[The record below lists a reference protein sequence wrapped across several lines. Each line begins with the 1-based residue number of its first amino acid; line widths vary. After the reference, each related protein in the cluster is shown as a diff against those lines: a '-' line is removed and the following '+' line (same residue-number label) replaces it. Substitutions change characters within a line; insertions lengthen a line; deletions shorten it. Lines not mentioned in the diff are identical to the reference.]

1 MSEVIDLAELAATA
15 DLERE
20 LARLAAQHGII
31 RTRQLNQQETWTVLG
46 AGLTRELLSDPR
58 LSNDVHTHAP
68 HGALVPGL
76 QVMLLEQD
84 DPGHA
89 RYRRLVSAAFA
100 SKAVRQLEPR
110 IVEISRQLLDK
121 LGDSGTV
128 DFIDAF
134 TYPMPLEV
142 ICDLLGVPGEDR
154 DPFRKWAMDI
164 SAAPSLEAMQTS
176 AGELFAYCI
185 GLIGAKREQ
194 PTEDLLSE
202 LIAAR
207 FEDGTGLSD
216 EELSSFA
223 AVLLIAGH
231 DTVTNLL
238 ANALHDLLTHPEQL
252 AALRADRSL
261 VNQAVEEALR
271 FRGSAM
277 TTVNRVALEDIEAGG
292 VTIRKGELVRFLLN
306 AANRDVEVRED
317 GHAFDI
323 GRATAQ
329 HVAFGM
335 GPHFCLGQRLARQ
348 EATIALNEIL
358 DRFPT
363 LELGVSRAEVR
374 WLASDAIRGLEELP
388 LRYARE
394 TA

>member
-1 MSEVIDLAELAATA
+1 MSEAIDLAGLAASA
-15 DLERE
+15 GLERE
-20 LARLAAQHGII
+20 LQRLTTSRGII

-46 AGLTRELLSDPR
+46 AALTRELLSDPR

-68 HGALVPGL
+68 HGALVEGMP
-76 QVMLLEQD
+76 VMLLEQD
-84 DPGHA
+84 DPEHS
-89 RYRRLVSAAFA
+89 RYRRLVTAAFA

-110 IVEISRQLLDK
+110 IVQITRELLDA
-121 LGDSGTV
+121 LGDSGTA
-128 DFIDAF
+128 DFIEAF

-142 ICDLLGVPGEDR
+142 ICDLLGVPAEDR
-154 DPFRKWAMDI
+154 DPFRRWAMDI
-164 SAAPSLEAMQTS
+164 SAAPSLEAMQK
-176 AGELFAYCI
+176 AAAELFAYCAT
-185 GLIGAKREQ
+185 LIAAKREH
-194 PTEDLLSE
+194 PTEDLLGE
-202 LIAAR
+202 MIAAR

-216 EELSSFA
+216 EELSSFT

-238 ANALHDLLTHPEQL
+238 ANALHDLLTHPAQL
-252 AALRADRSL
+252 AALRRDPSL
-261 VNQAVEEALR
+261 AGQAVEEALR

-292 VTIRKGELVRFLLN
+292 VVIRKGELVRFLLN
-306 AANRDVEVRED
+306 AANRDEDVRED
-317 GHAFDI
+317 PHTFDI

-329 HVAFGM
+329 HMAFGM

-348 EATIALNEIL
+348 EATIALTEIL

-363 LELGVSRAEVR
+363 LELAVPPEEVR

-388 LRYARE
+388 LRYARG

>member
-1 MSEVIDLAELAATA
+1 MTEVVDLAELAATA
-15 DLERE
+15 GLEQE
-20 LARLAAQHGII
+20 LDRLAKSHGII

-46 AGLTRELLSDPR
+46 ASLTRELLSDPR

-68 HGALVPGL
+68 HGALVPGMA
-76 QVMLLEQD
+76 VMLLEQD

-89 RYRRLVSAAFA
+89 RNRRLVTAAFA
-100 SKAVRQLEPR
+100 SRAVRELEPR
-110 IVEISRQLLDK
+110 IAEITRQLLDG
-121 LGDSGTV
+121 LGESGTA
-128 DFIDAF
+128 DFIEEF

-142 ICDLLGVPGEDR
+142 ICELLGVPAEDR

-164 SAAPSLEAMQTS
+164 SAAPSMEAMQT
-176 AGELFAYCI
+176 AAVELFGYCI
-185 GLIGAKREQ
+185 GLIGAKRER
-194 PTEDLLSE
+194 PTEDLLGE

-207 FEDGTGLSD
+207 FEDGSALTD

-238 ANALHDLLTHPEQL
+238 ANALHDLLAHPGQL
-252 AALRADRSL
+252 AAVRRDPSL
-261 VNQAVEEALR
+261 VGAVVEEALR

-277 TTVNRVALEDIEAGG
+277 TTVNRVAREDIEAGG

-306 AANRDVEVRED
+306 AANRDTEVRAD
-317 GHAFDI
+317 PHSFDI

-329 HVAFGM
+329 HLAFGL

-348 EATIALNEIL
+348 EATIALTEIL
-358 DRFPT
+358 RRFGT
-363 LELGVSRAEVR
+363 LELAVPAEEVR
-374 WLASDAIRGLEELP
+374 WLPSDAIRGLVELP
-388 LRYARE
+388 LRYAR
-394 TA
+394 

>member
-1 MSEVIDLAELAATA
+1 MSEVRDLAELAATA
-15 DLERE
+15 DLEQELDR
-20 LARLAAQHGII
+20 LARSHGII
-31 RTRQLNQQETWTVLG
+31 RTRQLNGQETWTVLG
-46 AGLTRELLSDPR
+46 AAPTRQLLSDPR

-68 HGALVPGL
+68 HGALVPGMS
-76 QVMLLEQD
+76 VMLLEQD
-84 DPGHA
+84 DPDHS
-89 RYRRLVSAAFA
+89 RYRRLVTAAFA
-100 SKAVRQLEPR
+100 SRAVRELEPR
-110 IVEISRQLLDK
+110 IVATTRRLLDD
-121 LGDSGTV
+121 LGDSGTA
-128 DFIDAF
+128 DFVGAF

-142 ICDLLGVPGEDR
+142 ICDLLGVPDEER
-154 DPFRKWAMDI
+154 EPFRKWAMDI
-164 SAAPSLEAMQTS
+164 SAAPSAEAMQT
-176 AGELFAYCI
+176 AAAELFAYCI
-185 GLIGAKREQ
+185 RLIGAKRRQ

-207 FEDGTGLSD
+207 FEDGTGLTD

-238 ANALHDLLTHPEQL
+238 ANALYDLLTHPEQL
-252 AALRADRSL
+252 AALRQDASL
-261 VNQAVEEALR
+261 VGDAVEEALR

-292 VTIRKGELVRFLLN
+292 VTIRRGELVRFLLN
-306 AANRDVEVRED
+306 AANRDAELRAD
-317 GHAFDI
+317 PHTFDI
-323 GRATAQ
+323 RRATMQ

-348 EATIALNEIL
+348 EATIALTEIL

-363 LELGVSRAEVR
+363 LELAVPEDKVR

-388 LRYARE
+388 LRYAR
-394 TA
+394 

>member
-1 MSEVIDLAELAATA
+1 MSEVWDLAELAATA
-15 DLERE
+15 DLEQELDR
-20 LARLAAQHGII
+20 LARSHGII
-31 RTRQLNQQETWTVLG
+31 RTRQLNEQETWTVLG
-46 AGLTRELLSDPR
+46 AALTRQLLSDPR

-68 HGALVPGL
+68 HGALVPGMA
-76 QVMLLEQD
+76 VMLLEQD
-84 DPGHA
+84 DPDHS
-89 RYRRLVSAAFA
+89 RYRRLVTAAFA
-100 SKAVRQLEPR
+100 SRAVRELEPR
-110 IVEISRQLLDK
+110 IVATTRRLLDD
-121 LGDSGTV
+121 LGDSGTA
-128 DFIDAF
+128 DFVGAF

-142 ICDLLGVPGEDR
+142 ICDLLGVPDEER
-154 DPFRKWAMDI
+154 EPFRKWAMDI
-164 SAAPSLEAMQTS
+164 SAAPSAEAMQT
-176 AGELFAYCI
+176 AAAELFAYCI
-185 GLIGAKREQ
+185 RLIGDKRRQ

-207 FEDGTGLSD
+207 FEDGTALTD

-238 ANALHDLLTHPEQL
+238 ANALYDLLTHPEQL
-252 AALRADRSL
+252 AALRRDASL
-261 VNQAVEEALR
+261 VGGAVEEALR

-306 AANRDVEVRED
+306 AANRDEELRAD
-317 GHAFDI
+317 PHTFDI
-323 GRATAQ
+323 KRATMQ

-348 EATIALNEIL
+348 EATIALTEIL

-363 LELGVSRAEVR
+363 LELAVPEDKVR

-388 LRYARE
+388 LRYER
-394 TA
+394 

>member
-1 MSEVIDLAELAATA
+1 MSEVIDLAELAASA
-15 DLERE
+15 GLEQE
-20 LARLAAQHGII
+20 LARLAGSHGII

-46 AGLTRELLSDPR
+46 AALTRELLSDPR

-89 RYRRLVSAAFA
+89 RYRRLVTAAFA
-100 SKAVRQLEPR
+100 SKAVRRLEPR
-110 IVEISRQLLDK
+110 IEEITRQLLDK
-121 LGDSGTV
+121 LGDGGTA

-164 SAAPSLEAMQTS
+164 SAAPSLEVMQAS
-176 AGELFAYCI
+176 AAELFGYCI
-185 GLIGAKREQ
+185 GLIGAKRER
-194 PTEDLLSE
+194 PTEDLLGE

-207 FEDGTGLSD
+207 FEDGSALTD

-238 ANALHDLLTHPEQL
+238 ANALYELLTHPEQL
-252 AALRADRSL
+252 AALRRDPSL
-261 VNQAVEEALR
+261 VASAVEEALR

-292 VTIRKGELVRFLLN
+292 VTIRRGELVRFLLN
-306 AANRDVEVRED
+306 AANRDAAVRED
-317 GHAFDI
+317 GHVFDI
-323 GRATAQ
+323 GRATAR

-348 EATIALNEIL
+348 EATIALTEIL
-358 DRFPT
+358 ARFPT
-363 LELGVSRAEVR
+363 LELAVPEGEVR

-388 LRYARE
+388 LRYARGSV
-394 TA
+394 

>member
-1 MSEVIDLAELAATA
+1 MSEVWDLAELAATA
-15 DLERE
+15 DLEQE
-20 LARLAAQHGII
+20 LDQLARSHGII
-31 RTRQLNQQETWTVLG
+31 RTRQLNGQETWTVLG
-46 AGLTRELLSDPR
+46 AAPTRRLLSDPR

-68 HGALVPGL
+68 HGALVPGMS
-76 QVMLLEQD
+76 VMLLEQD
-84 DPGHA
+84 DPDHS
-89 RYRRLVSAAFA
+89 RYRRLVTAAFA
-100 SKAVRQLEPR
+100 SRAVRELEPR
-110 IVEISRQLLDK
+110 IVATTRRLLDD
-121 LGDSGTV
+121 LGDSGTA
-128 DFIDAF
+128 DFVGAF

-142 ICDLLGVPGEDR
+142 ICDLLGVPDEER
-154 DPFRKWAMDI
+154 EPFRKWAMDI
-164 SAAPSLEAMQTS
+164 SAAPSAEAMQ
-176 AGELFAYCI
+176 AAAAELFAYCVR
-185 GLIGAKREQ
+185 LIGAKRRQ

-207 FEDGTGLSD
+207 FEDGTGLTD

-238 ANALHDLLTHPEQL
+238 ANALYDLLTHPEQL
-252 AALRADRSL
+252 AALRRDASL
-261 VNQAVEEALR
+261 VGDAVEEALR

-277 TTVNRVALEDIEAGG
+277 TTVNRVALEDVEAGG

-306 AANRDVEVRED
+306 SANRDAELRAD
-317 GHAFDI
+317 PHAFDI
-323 GRATAQ
+323 RRATMQ

-348 EATIALNEIL
+348 EATIALTEIL

-363 LELGVSRAEVR
+363 LELAVPEDKVR

-388 LRYARE
+388 LRYAR
-394 TA
+394 

>member
-1 MSEVIDLAELAATA
+1 MSEVWDLAELAATP
-15 DLERE
+15 DLEQELDR
-20 LARLAAQHGII
+20 LARSHDII

-46 AGLTRELLSDPR
+46 AALTRQLLSDPR

-68 HGALVPGL
+68 HGALVPGMS
-76 QVMLLEQD
+76 VMLLEQD
-84 DPGHA
+84 DPDHS
-89 RYRRLVSAAFA
+89 RYRRLVTAAFA
-100 SKAVRQLEPR
+100 SRAVRELEPR
-110 IVEISRQLLDK
+110 IVATTRRLLDD
-121 LGDSGTV
+121 LGDSGTA
-128 DFIDAF
+128 DFVGAF

-142 ICDLLGVPGEDR
+142 ICDLLGVPDEER
-154 DPFRKWAMDI
+154 EPFRKWAMDI
-164 SAAPSLEAMQTS
+164 SAAPSAEAMQT
-176 AGELFAYCI
+176 AAAELFAYCVR
-185 GLIGAKREQ
+185 LIGAKRRQ

-207 FEDGTGLSD
+207 FEDGTALTD

-238 ANALHDLLTHPEQL
+238 ANALYDLLTHPEQL
-252 AALRADRSL
+252 AALRRDASL
-261 VNQAVEEALR
+261 VGDAVEEALR

-306 AANRDVEVRED
+306 AANRDEELRAD
-317 GHAFDI
+317 PHTFDI
-323 GRATAQ
+323 RRATMQ

-348 EATIALNEIL
+348 EATIALTEIL

-363 LELGVSRAEVR
+363 LELAVPEDKVR

-388 LRYARE
+388 LRYAR
-394 TA
+394 

>member
-1 MSEVIDLAELAATA
+1 MSEVWDLAELAATA
-15 DLERE
+15 DLEQELDR
-20 LARLAAQHGII
+20 LARSHGII
-31 RTRQLNQQETWTVLG
+31 RTRQLNGQETWTVLG
-46 AGLTRELLSDPR
+46 AALTRQMLSDPR

-68 HGALVPGL
+68 HGALVPGMS
-76 QVMLLEQD
+76 VMLLEQD
-84 DPGHA
+84 DPDHS
-89 RYRRLVSAAFA
+89 RYRRLVTAAFA
-100 SKAVRQLEPR
+100 SRAVRELEPR
-110 IVEISRQLLDK
+110 IVATTRRLLDD
-121 LGDSGTV
+121 LGDSGTA
-128 DFIDAF
+128 DFVGAF

-142 ICDLLGVPGEDR
+142 ICDLLGVPDEER
-154 DPFRKWAMDI
+154 EPFRKWAMDI
-164 SAAPSLEAMQTS
+164 SAAPSAEAMQT
-176 AGELFAYCI
+176 AAAELFAYCVR
-185 GLIGAKREQ
+185 LIGAKRRQ

-207 FEDGTGLSD
+207 FEDGTALTD

-238 ANALHDLLTHPEQL
+238 ANALYDLLTHPGQL
-252 AALRADRSL
+252 AALRRDVSL
-261 VNQAVEEALR
+261 VGNAVEEALR

-306 AANRDVEVRED
+306 AANRDEEMRAD
-317 GHAFDI
+317 PHTFDI
-323 GRATAQ
+323 GRATMQ

-348 EATIALNEIL
+348 EATIALTEIL

-363 LELGVSRAEVR
+363 LELAVPEDKVR

-388 LRYARE
+388 LRYAR
-394 TA
+394 